1 MKKVILGFGSNM
13 GDRENSL
20 RQALVMTG
28 KEIGNVIAVSPVYET
43 EAVGFDGGLFLNMVA
58 IAESSLSSSGLIG
71 RILMIESKL
80 GRVRC
85 EDRFSSRTIDIDIL
99 FIDDEVI
106 DNESLVVP
114 HPRLHQ
120 RRFVLEP
127 LNEIATGFI
136 HPLFRETIS
145 EILKKCPD
153 SSIVKRYKP
162 AISL

>member
-136 HPLFRETIS
+136 HPLFRETIG